1 LSLQQSL
8 KWTIDPA
15 ASRGQAL
22 DALPESLES
31 PRVSLDVETDGIDV
45 YGNSMPIGISVA
57 DANQEFY
64 LPFGHY
70 EGRQHPAAKVRGWL
84 EENLAGKE
92 IIFRNAKFDI
102 EMCRKWGLDLESI
115 GCCPREIQHATALLD
130 DRRRTF
136 SLESLAQDR
145 LGIGKVDLP
154 PGRIV
159 ELPAHVVGNYA
170 RRDARLTYDLDISYE
185 TAIKA
190 EELEKVLQLEN
201 NLIYA
206 TLSMEREGA
215 WLDVPKLERWII
227 EVEEARV
234 ARILEIHRRT
244 GVRVNPNSPDT
255 MKRLF
260 NYLKVDIPISF
271 DEDHLKDESAP
282 EIQLALEAR
291 QLASLLSKYLVKYRD
306 AMGPGGRLRYQLH
319 QLRAD
324 DGGTITGRYA
334 SSKVNIQQVM
344 KPDKQEI
351 REWIIRELFIPPKGM
366 LFLDADASQI
376 EFRLMCHYANAER
389 LCKAYKEDPDTDFH
403 QLVTDVVLKNCMSR
417 TLAKNVNFMK
427 VYGGGAKK
435 LALMTGKSFEEAE
448 EMDNTYNRMFPEAK
462 RLLNRATR
470 AAETRGY
477 VKTFIGRR
485 RRYYPG
491 DRFYSALNSV
501 LQGTA
506 ADVLKY
512 ALLAL
517 YNERKTLGFNLRAT
531 VHDEVIGDVPDEK
544 AAARVREL
552 LNEQRLPFRV
562 PLTWQVATGKNWSDA
577 K

>member
-1 LSLQQSL
+1 MSQASL
-8 KWTIDPA
+8 KWTVDPVA
-15 ASRGQAL
+15 RRGKPL
-22 DALPESLES
+22 DALPDALES
-31 PRVSLDVETDGIDV
+31 PRVSLDVETDGLDV
-45 YGNSMPIGISVA
+45 YGDSLPVGIALATA
-57 DANQEFY
+57 DAEYYF
-64 LPFGHY
+64 PFGHF
-70 EGRQHPAAKVRGWL
+70 EGKQHNAARVREWL
-84 EENLAGKE
+84 EDNLAGKD

-102 EMCRKWGLDLESI
+102 EMCRKWGLDLEAI
-115 GCCPREIQHATALLD
+115 GCVPREVQHAAALLD

-136 SLESLAQDR
+136 SLDVLAQDR
-145 LGIGKVDLP
+145 LGVGKLALP
-154 PGRIV
+154 GGRIC
-159 ELPAHVVGNYA
+159 ELPADAVAPYA
-170 RRDARLTYDLDISYE
+170 RRDARLTYDLDGNYE
-185 TAIKA
+185 KDIQA
-190 EELEKVLQLEN
+190 EELGKVLQLEN
-201 NLIYA
+201 DLIYA

-215 WLDVPKLERWII
+215 WLDVPKLERWIL
-227 EVEEARV
+227 EVEAARV
-234 ARILEIHRRT
+234 ARIMEIYRLT
-244 GVRVNPNSPDT
+244 GVRVNPNSADT
-255 MKRLF
+255 MKKLF
-260 NYLKVDIPISF
+260 NYLQIDLPASF
-271 DEDHLKDESAP
+271 DEDHLEEYKDVV
-282 EIQLALEAR
+282 EIKLALEAR
-291 QLASLLSKYLVKYRD
+291 QLASLLSKYLIKYRD
-306 AMGPGGRLRYQLH
+306 AMAPGGRLRYQLH

-344 KPDKQEI
+344 KPDKQQI

-389 LCKAYKEDPDTDFH
+389 LIKAYKENPDTDFH

-470 AAETRGY
+470 TAETRGY

-531 VHDEVIGDVPDEK
+531 VHDEVIGEVPDQA
-544 AAARVREL
+544 AAARVTEL